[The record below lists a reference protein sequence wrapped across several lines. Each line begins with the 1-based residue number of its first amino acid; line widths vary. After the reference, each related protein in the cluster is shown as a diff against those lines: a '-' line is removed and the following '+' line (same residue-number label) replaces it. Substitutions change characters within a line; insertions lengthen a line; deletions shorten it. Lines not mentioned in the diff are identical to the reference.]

1 MRNRK
6 VVNIAASFRARLLD
20 LSRQRREDFQFV
32 LGRWM
37 IERFLYR
44 LSVSPHKED
53 FVLKGAMLFAAW
65 TGKVYRPTRDL
76 DLLGWGSPDV
86 DRLVTAFREVC
97 TIDGGDGLV
106 FEPARIEGERIKDAE
121 YEGVR
126 VRIPASLDGARL
138 LLQVDVGFGDA
149 VEPPPAELT
158 FPVLLP
164 APAPRLRAYPP
175 EAVVAEKLHA
185 MVLLGIANSRMKD
198 FYDLCTIA
206 ESLSFDLPALARSV
220 RVTFERR
227 RTAVPTDQPFALT
240 SEFLEDGTKRVQW
253 QAFIK
258 RIGVQTDLTLAQ
270 AGERIREF
278 LLPALQAASSESV
291 VPRRWEPGGP
301 WRLGAPPASS

>member
-1 MRNRK
+1 MKNKK
-6 VVNIAASFRARLLD
+6 VVNIATSFRARLLD
-20 LSRQRREDFQFV
+20 LSRQRGEDFQFV

-44 LSVSPHKED
+44 LSVSPHKEG

-65 TGKVYRPTRDL
+65 TGKAYRPTRDL

-86 DRLVTAFREVC
+86 DRLVTAFREVSM
-97 TIDGGDGLV
+97 IDGGDGLV
-106 FEPARIEGERIKDAE
+106 FEPARIKGERIKEDAE

-126 VRIPASLDGARL
+126 VRVPASLDGARL

-149 VEPPPAELT
+149 VEPPPGELT

-164 APAPRLRAYPP
+164 APAPRLWAYPP

-206 ESLSFDLPALARSV
+206 ESFSFDLPTLARSV

-227 RTAVPTDQPFALT
+227 RTAVPTDQPFAFT

-258 RIGVQTDLTLAQ
+258 RIGVPTDLTLAQ
-270 AGERIREF
+270 VGERIREF
-278 LLPALQAASSESV
+278 LLPVLEAASTESAV
-291 VPRRWEPGGP
+291 LRRWEPGGP
-301 WRLGAPPASS
+301 WR

>member
-1 MRNRK
+1 MRNKK
-6 VVNIAASFRARLLD
+6 VTNTAASFRARLLS
-20 LSRQRREDFQFV
+20 LARERQEDFQFV

-37 IERFLYR
+37 VERFLYR
-44 LSVSPHKED
+44 LSVSPHKEG

-65 TGKVYRPTRDL
+65 TGTVYRPTRDL

-86 DRLVTAFREVC
+86 DRLETAFREVSM
-97 TIDGGDGLV
+97 IDGSDGLV
-106 FEPARIEGERIKDAE
+106 FEPARIKGERIKEDAE
-121 YEGVR
+121 CEGVR
-126 VRIPASLDGARL
+126 VRVPASLDGARL

-149 VEPPPAELT
+149 VEPPPGELT

-206 ESLSFDLPALARSV
+206 ESFSFDLPTLSRSV

-227 RTAVPTDQPFALT
+227 RTAVPTDQPFAFT
-240 SEFLEDGTKRVQW
+240 SEFLENGTKRVQW
-253 QAFIK
+253 QAFLK
-258 RIGVQTDLTLAQ
+258 RIGVQIDLTLAQ

-278 LLPALQAASSESV
+278 LVPVLQAASTESAI
-291 VPRRWEPGGP
+291 PRRWEPGGP
-301 WRLGAPPASS
+301 WR

>member
-1 MRNRK
+1 MKNKK

-20 LSRQRREDFQFV
+20 LAHQRGEDFQFI
-32 LGRWM
+32 LARWM

-44 LSVSPHKED
+44 LSISRHKEG

-76 DLLGWGSPDV
+76 DLLGWGSPDP
-86 DRLVTAFREVC
+86 DRLVSAFREISM
-97 TIDGGDGLV
+97 IDGGDGLV
-106 FEPARIEGERIKDAE
+106 FDPGRIEAERIKEDAE

-149 VEPPPAELT
+149 VEPPPGELT

-164 APAPRLRAYPP
+164 AEAPRLRAYPP

-206 ESLSFDLPALARSV
+206 ECFSFDLRALARSV
-220 RVTFERR
+220 RATFERR
-227 RTAVPTDQPFALT
+227 RTAVPTDRPFAFT
-240 SEFLEDGTKRVQW
+240 PEFLEDGTKRVQW
-253 QAFIK
+253 QAFLK
-258 RIGVQTDLTLAQ
+258 RIGIETDLTLSQ

-278 LLPALQAASSESV
+278 LLPVLQAATTESAL
-291 VPRRWEPGGP
+291 PRRWGPGGP
-301 WRLGAPPASS
+301 WR

>member
-1 MRNRK
+1 MTNKK
-6 VVNIAASFRARLLD
+6 VVNTAASFRARLLN
-20 LSRQRREDFQFV
+20 LSRERNEDFQFV

-44 LSVSPHKED
+44 LSVSPHKEG
-53 FVLKGAMLFAAW
+53 FVLKGAMLFVAW
-65 TGKVYRPTRDL
+65 AGKVYRPTRDL

-86 DRLVTAFREVC
+86 DRLVIAFREVSM
-97 TIDGGDGLV
+97 IDGGDGLA
-106 FEPARIEGERIKDAE
+106 FEPARIEGERIKEDAE
-121 YEGVR
+121 YEAVR

-164 APAPRLRAYPP
+164 AGAPRLRAYPP

-206 ESLSFDLPALARSV
+206 ESFAFDLSTLARSV

-227 RTAVPTDQPFALT
+227 RTAVPTDQPFAFT
-240 SEFLEDGTKRVQW
+240 PEFLEDDTKRVQW

-258 RIGVQTDLTLAQ
+258 RTGLPTDLTLAQ

-278 LLPALQAASSESV
+278 LLPVLEAVLTESPI
-291 VPRRWEPGGP
+291 PRRWQPGGP
-301 WRLGAPPASS
+301 WR

>member
-1 MRNRK
+1 MKNKK
-6 VVNIAASFRARLLD
+6 VVNVAASFRARLLD
-20 LSRQRREDFQFV
+20 LAHQRKEDFQFV
-32 LGRWM
+32 LARWM

-44 LSVSPHKED
+44 LSISPHKEG

-76 DLLGWGSPDV
+76 DLLGWGSPDL
-86 DRLVTAFREVC
+86 DRLVSAFREVC
-97 TIDGGDGLV
+97 TIDTGDGLV
-106 FEPARIEGERIKDAE
+106 FEPGRIEAERIKEGAE

-138 LLQVDVGFGDA
+138 RLQVDVGFGDE
-149 VEPPPAELT
+149 VEPPPAEIT

-164 APAPRLRAYPP
+164 AAAPRLRAYPP
-175 EAVVAEKLHA
+175 EALVAEKLHA
-185 MVLLGIANSRMKD
+185 MVILGIANSRMKD

-206 ESLSFDLPALARSV
+206 ESFSFDLPALARSV

-227 RTAVPTDQPFALT
+227 RTAVPTDPPFAFT

-258 RIGVQTDLTLAQ
+258 RIGVETGLTLAQ

-278 LLPALQAASSESV
+278 LLPVLQAASTESTI
-291 VPRRWEPGGP
+291 PRRWEPGGP
-301 WRLGAPPASS
+301 WK